1 MPKVEVVDTNVW
13 ANIDKLPPENAIEAN
28 CILACLKW
36 SKAFVSGGDDYQLAV
51 DMGWKILNEYR
62 GQIKRGGLAER
73 YLNELLSQP
82 ITRLRFV
89 SIEYDD
95 DGIAKLEQNII
106 DDPSDRKFVAVALKF
121 DPIPPIINAT
131 DTDWEKS
138 KETLSKAG
146 IRVQELCPVYI
157 NDKLS
162 NK

>member
-36 SKAFVSGGDDYQLAV
+36 SKAFINGGDDYQLAV
-51 DMGWKILNEYR
+51 DMRFKILNEYR
-62 GQIKRGGLAER
+62 GQIKQGGLAER

-89 SIEYDD
+89 SIEYDE
-95 DGIAKLEQNII
+95 DGIAKLDKDLI

-121 DPIPPIINAT
+121 DPIPTIINAT

-138 KETLSKAG
+138 KEKLSQAG
-146 IRVQELCPVYI
+146 INVQELCPTYI
-157 NDKLS
+157 SSKLTQ
-162 NK
+162 K